1 MELRR
6 AEVDDA
12 DKIAALHAESWRRTY
27 RGMMRD
33 SFLDGDVLENR
44 QAEWR
49 QRLSTDPANRLI
61 VIAEE
66 ARLPQGFL
74 CVYGD
79 DDPIWGSLIDNLH
92 VRYDT
97 QKQGIGRSL
106 MREAAAWLDRQYPD
120 RGVYLWVMQK
130 NTNAQQFYARLGG
143 VDRQAAARPNTG
155 GGGIAYV
162 YRYAWDSPAALRAL
176 T

>member
-1 MELRR
+1 MELRTAVSAD
-6 AEVDDA
+6 AE
-12 DKIAALHAESWRRTY
+12 KIAALHAESWQRTY

-44 QAEWR
+44 QVEWR

-66 ARLPQGFL
+66 ARIPQGFL

-97 QKQGIGRSL
+97 QMQGVGRRL
-106 MREAAAWLDRQYPD
+106 MREAAVWFNLHYPD

-130 NTNAQQFYARLGG
+130 NTNAQGFYERLGG
-143 VDRQAAARPNTG
+143 TNREAVTRPNTG
-155 GGGIAYV
+155 GGSAHVFRYV
-162 YRYAWDSPAALRAL
+162 WDNPAALLAL